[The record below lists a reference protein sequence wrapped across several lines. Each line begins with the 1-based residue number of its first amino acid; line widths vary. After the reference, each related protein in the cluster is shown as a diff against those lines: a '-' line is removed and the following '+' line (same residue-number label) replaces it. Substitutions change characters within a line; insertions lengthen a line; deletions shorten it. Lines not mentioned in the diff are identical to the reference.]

1 MPAST
6 TMTIRVR
13 PDVKDKLDRLA
24 LGTQRSKSFL
34 AGEAVAAYVERELE
48 IIEGIHAGLAD
59 VEAGRTVSHDEAMAE
74 VYAVINSAN
83 LAKDKA

>member
-48 IIEGIHAGLAD
+48 IIEGIHAGIAD

-74 VYAVINSAN
+74 VYAVIDA
-83 LAKDKA
+83 AKPVKGKV